1 MKILGIFFLSLTM
14 SAAFGV
20 QPLQKPTPGFN
31 NDELKHMMR
40 TAHTSEQYEQLAAYF
55 EHRATDF
62 ETKAAQKQRE
72 LDDLLAY
79 RYHPKTY
86 AIQVDTARNWMD
98 YFRKEINTCSER
110 AKEYRLYA
118 STGVPAN
125 QSHGAGQP

>member
-1 MKILGIFFLSLTM
+1 M
-14 SAAFGV
+14 STAFGV
-20 QPLQKPTPGFN
+20 ESPQKPAPDFN
-31 NDELKHMMR
+31 KAELKRMMR
-40 TAHTSEQYEQLAAYF
+40 TAHTSEEYEQLAGYF

-118 STGVPAN
+118 STAVREGE
-125 QSHGAGQP
+125 SHGEGQQ